1 MEKNDCGEEKRI
13 DTLILGEKEL
23 IILFATFGIY
33 THRDYLLCKLQQT
46 I

>member
-23 IILFATFGIY
+23 TILFTTFGIY
-33 THRDYLLCKLQQT
+33 TYRDYLLCKLQQT